1 MAGRDVSLYSANTQR
16 IQLPPVLKSHNVH
29 TILKASTRNN
39 VSVDREYD
47 GAWRSPSGD
56 MPKSVS
62 SLYHHVSCHPERIW
76 VGGRLVSSAV

>member
-1 MAGRDVSLYSANTQR
+1 MYVCTQLR
-16 IQLPPVLKSHNVH
+16 AENSVTSRTKLFVA

-56 MPKSVS
+56 MPKPVS